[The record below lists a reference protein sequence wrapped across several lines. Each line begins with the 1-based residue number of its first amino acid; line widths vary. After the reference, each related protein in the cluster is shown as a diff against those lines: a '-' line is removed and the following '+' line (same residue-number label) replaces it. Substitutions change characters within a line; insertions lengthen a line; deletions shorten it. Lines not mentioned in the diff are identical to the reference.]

1 MNNCQFSIHKKN
13 DDVDDM
19 PKRGLNLAVSL
30 PTEYPSYVTGDT
42 IGQHEAFERKF
53 VNDEPLLRPDHFR
66 RVITDSLGLYEFTT
80 ENILEYLPDLD
91 VQGKRCL
98 TVASSGDHI
107 INLLTAGA
115 SEVVSFDSVKAAG
128 EITWLKMQALADME
142 WAGPKDFRANLW
154 NKVLERIPFAR
165 LCDRANAPSF
175 GTHQSVVKQV
185 FENLPA
191 EHLFLP
197 YQTTGR
203 NAYIATDEA
212 FEKAKDACRQALSDG
227 RVSFI
232 NADVRELPL
241 IDQGQFDV
249 IVLSNILQSRW
260 ERMIS
265 PYTISRDAD
274 DTVTRDRLFF
284 SQERLKGLVGS
295 MIWPVANLLTPQ
307 GVMMASYTYAC
318 RDEADD
324 YEEEKYCTEH
334 GIEYCPNPIRSKPL
348 RVAAFSPP
356 PGFNVLERGW
366 ETINSSSSGQ
376 DVGVFV
382 RRD

>member
-1 MNNCQFSIHKKN
+1 MNNRQFSIRKKS
-13 DDVDDM
+13 DDADVV
-19 PKRGLNLAVSL
+19 PRQGLNLAVSM
-30 PTEYPSYVTGDT
+30 PKKYPGYVTGDT
-42 IGQHEAFERKF
+42 IGRREAFERRF
-53 VNDEPLLRPDHFR
+53 ANDEPLLRPDDFR
-66 RVITDSLGLYEFTT
+66 RAIADSLGLYEFTT

-98 TVASSGDHI
+98 TLASSGDHI
-107 INLLTAGA
+107 INLLMAGA
-115 SEVVSFDSVKAAG
+115 SEVVSFDCVNAAG
-128 EITWLKMQALADME
+128 EVTWLKMQALADME

-154 NKVLERIPFAR
+154 EKALERIPFAR
-165 LCDRANAPSF
+165 LCDRAKAPSF
-175 GTHQSVVKQV
+175 GTRESVIKQV
-185 FENLPA
+185 SENLPA
-191 EHLFLP
+191 GHLFLP

-203 NAYIATDEA
+203 NAYVATDEA

-241 IDQGQFDV
+241 IVQGQFDV

-260 ERMIS
+260 ERLKG

-274 DTVTRDRLFF
+274 DAATRNRLLF
-284 SQERLKGLVGS
+284 SRERLKGLIDS
-295 MIWPVANLLTPQ
+295 MIWPVAELLTPE

-318 RDEADD
+318 QDEAFDH
-324 YEEEKYCTEH
+324 EQEKYCTEH
-334 GIEYCPNPIRSKPL
+334 SIEYCPDPIRSKPL
-348 RVAAFSPP
+348 RVSAFSPP
-356 PGFNVLERGW
+356 PGFNVYERGW

-376 DVGVFV
+376 DIGVFV